1 MHRNSRQIV
10 QAHDIRITEY
20 HGTHRM
26 SNTLPR
32 SIADLA
38 ALDALLSDPP
48 EYVVDTMRTLD
59 GDVVVLGV
67 AGKMGPTL
75 ARMAR
80 RASDLAGVRRRV
92 IGVARFS
99 APEQEAA
106 LQAHGVE
113 TLRCDLLNNAE
124 VDRLPDAANVVFM
137 AGRKFGSTGLEALT
151 WAMNCH
157 VPALV
162 CGRYAASRIVAFS
175 TGNVYGLTRAGAGGS
190 TEADAPRPVGEY
202 AMSCLGRE
210 RIFEYFSS
218 ARGVRTTILRLNY
231 ASEMR
236 YGVLVDLARRV
247 AAGET
252 IDVTMGYLN
261 AIWQAD
267 ANAMALAS
275 LAHATAPPLI
285 LNLAGPEELSVR
297 GICEEL
303 ARLLGRGVSF
313 TGTEAPDALL
323 SNGARAWSLFGR
335 PRVDVA
341 PVIAWTADCVAR
353 GGPTLDKPTHFE
365 SRDGRF

>member
-1 MHRNSRQIV
+1 MSR
-10 QAHDIRITEY
+10 D
-20 HGTHRM
+20 RM
-26 SNTLPR
+26 SNALPR
-32 SIADLA
+32 SIADVT

-48 EYVVDTMRTLD
+48 QYVVDTLGRLD

-80 RASDLAGVRRRV
+80 RASDIAGVRRRV

-99 APEQEAA
+99 SPEQETA
-106 LQAHGVE
+106 LQPYGVE
-113 TLRCDLLNNAE
+113 TLRCDLLNDAE
-124 VDRLPDAANVVFM
+124 VDRLPDAANVIFM

-162 CGRYAASRIVAFS
+162 CGRYANSRIVAFS

-190 TEADAPRPVGEY
+190 TETDPPRPVGEY

-210 RIFEYFSS
+210 RMFEYFS
-218 ARGVRTTILRLNY
+218 ATRGVRTAILRLNY

-236 YGVLVDLARRV
+236 YGVLADLARRV

-252 IDVTMGYLN
+252 IDVTMGYFN

-275 LAHATAPPLI
+275 LAHAAAPPLI
-285 LNLAGPEELSVR
+285 LNVAGPEELSVR
-297 GICEEL
+297 ATCEDL
-303 ARLLGRGVSF
+303 ARLLDRTVCF

-323 SNGARAWSLFGR
+323 SHGARAWSLFGR
-335 PRVDVA
+335 PRVDA
-341 PVIAWTADCVAR
+341 RQLIAWTADWVAR
-353 GGPTLDKPTHFE
+353 GGASLDKPTHFE